1 MGNESVPPTTTF
13 SYCQRFRSS
22 PDFSGPLLSLIVAAI
37 LAAGCQVERENPL
50 FDGKTLRH
58 WKVTDFGGQGNVCVK
73 NGAILL
79 EMGNDITGVTWSGPV
94 VRMNYEIS
102 LEAMRKTGSDFF
114 CGLTFPVGD
123 KSCSLILGGW
133 GGSVCGLS
141 NIDYYDAANN
151 ETTRVVEFEDGR
163 WYHVRLRVTP
173 GRIEA
178 WLDNEKLVDVV
189 TTDRHIGI
197 RSEVDLSQP
206 LGIATWRTTG
216 AVRNIHL
223 KKLGTTD

>member
-1 MGNESVPPTTTF
+1 MGDESVLPTTTF
-13 SYCQRFRSS
+13 SNCQRSRS
-22 PDFSGPLLSLIVAAI
+22 PRDFSGPLLSLIVAGI
-37 LAAGCQVERENPL
+37 LTGGCQVQSEICL
-50 FDGKTLRH
+50 FDGKTLGQ

-73 NGAILL
+73 DGAILL
-79 EMGNDITGVTWSGPV
+79 EMGNDMTGVTWCGPV
-94 VRMNYEIS
+94 VRMNYEMS
-102 LEAMRKTGSDFF
+102 LEATRKTGSDFF
-114 CGLTFPVGD
+114 CGLTFPVAD
-123 KSCSLILGGW
+123 VPCSLILGGW

-141 NIDYYDAANN
+141 NIDHYDAANN
-151 ETTRVVEFEDGR
+151 ETTKVVEFEDGR

-173 GRIEA
+173 GRIES
-178 WLDNEKLVDVV
+178 WLDNEKLVDIV
-189 TTDRHIGI
+189 TTERHIGI